1 MTATLFIT
9 ILYELI
15 YITGVE
21 KMTNNYQFGFIIA
34 VQLILIALIL
44 FIWNKRVEGESSIEL
59 NCVNAGYTYVDKQCL
74 DVKVIEL

>member
-21 KMTNNYQFGFIIA
+21 KMNTTGKIICGFIYA
-34 VQLILIALIL
+34 LIALIVMITFTL
-44 FIWNKRVEGESSIEL
+44 YFIDRGMSVDCI
-59 NCVNAGYTYVDKQCL
+59 NAGYVYLDGNCL